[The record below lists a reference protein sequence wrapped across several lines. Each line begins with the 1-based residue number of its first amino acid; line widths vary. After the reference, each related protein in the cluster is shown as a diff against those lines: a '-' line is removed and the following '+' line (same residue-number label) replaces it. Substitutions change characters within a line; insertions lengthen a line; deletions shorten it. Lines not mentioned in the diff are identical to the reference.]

1 MQPVFQQM
9 QPVFQQ
15 MQPVF
20 QQMQP
25 VFQQMQPVHQQ
36 MQPVYQQMHPVNQQM
51 HPVYH
56 QQPAQYHQSAYTS
69 APVYRQ
75 LVKLVSSYTP
85 QRQSY
90 PTYPIQYSPGRA
102 GRLIFPIPL
111 PFTNPLNLLPDPLK
125 HLNTAD
131 RDGRLILPFNF
142 PYMNPL
148 QPLQIDLNN
157 EQANTIVNYVQ
168 SFTDPFLE
176 TADTFLGTDN
186 ADIGIDGEDE

>member
-1 MQPVFQQM
+1 MQPVLQQM
-9 QPVFQQ
+9 QLVLQH
-15 MQPVF
+15 MQPVL
-20 QQMQP
+20 QH
-25 VFQQMQPVHQQ
+25 MQPVH
-36 MQPVYQQMHPVNQQM
+36 QQM

-56 QQPAQYHQSAYTS
+56 QQAAQYHQSAYTS

-75 LVKLVSSYTP
+75 LIKLVSSYTP

-90 PTYPIQYSPGRA
+90 PTYPTQYSTGRA

-125 HLNTAD
+125 HLGTAN
-131 RDGRLILPFNF
+131 RDARLILPFNL

-168 SFTDPFLE
+168 SFTDPFL
-176 TADTFLGTDN
+176 GTDD
-186 ADIGIDGEDE
+186 ADIGLDGDDEEHEEEH